1 MTTGPD
7 PGPAT
12 PRPHCP
18 RCGVELAKGAPPGL
32 CAACSGAGGEPARS
46 WSRLWAAL
54 PVLLALIL
62 LALWL
67 LFAPR

>member
-1 MTTGPD
+1 LRKFSGKS
-7 PGPAT
+7 PAGT
-12 PRPHCP
+12 A
-18 RCGVELAKGAPPGL
+18 ELYHHR
-32 CAACSGAGGEPARS
+32 GEPARA